1 MTEIGGA
8 GPERPPLAGG
18 VDAVMSP
25 IDRLGD
31 TPVAGH
37 VAIFEEVLTG
47 LEAVLASVDDP
58 APGPAPDATA
68 DVRP

>member
-1 MTEIGGA
+1 MTEIGDA
-8 GPERPPLAGG
+8 GPERLPFEGG
-18 VDAVMSP
+18 VDPVMSP

-47 LEAVLASVDDP
+47 LEAVLASMDDP
-58 APGPAPDATA
+58 AQAPTA